1 MPPRPLRPAIRAV
14 RTGLRSAIRKSARA
28 RRLVD
33 VVAHELDNALEDA
46 HNEDD
51 FYGARY
57 YGVGRRP
64 GRGQLS
70 GYEVYDRHTSHA
82 NKHAYLLWKHFDV
95 QHTLDVGC
103 ALGFVVEAL
112 RELGIDAEGIDVS
125 EFAIANANKGAK
137 GHVRVGSLLD
147 SLPCEDAS
155 FDLVTAIETLEHLEP
170 ETVPHALSE
179 LRRITRRFLVATI
192 PSFGPNEHGPD
203 GWLDG
208 KVLPSRLDHYRSLGP
223 SYEGPV
229 AFDDLER
236 DEEGNPVEGH
246 LTIASFSWWTQRFNE
261 AGFERCPEMEK
272 KVHEELARFG
282 LTGFFDPYVLM
293 VPGASLPEGPIR
305 SAEELAKAERRF
317 KLAEAS
323 TTP

>member
-14 RTGLRSAIRKSARA
+14 RTGLRSAIRKSPRA
-28 RRLVD
+28 RKFTDLV
-33 VVAHELDNALEDA
+33 ARELENALDDA
-46 HNEDD
+46 HSSDD

-64 GRGQLS
+64 GRGLS
-70 GYEVYDRHTSHA
+70 GYEVYDRHSSHA

-95 QHTLDVGC
+95 ERTLDVGC

-112 RELGIDAEGIDVS
+112 RELGIDAEGMDVS

-147 SLPCEDAS
+147 RLPCDDAS
-155 FDLVTAIETLEHLEP
+155 FDLVSAFETLEHLEP
-170 ETVPHALSE
+170 DTVPRALAE

-192 PSFGPNEHGPD
+192 PSFGPNQHGPD

-208 KVLPSRLDHYRSLGP
+208 KVLPSRIEHYRSLGP
-223 SYEGPV
+223 DYEGPV
-229 AFDDLER
+229 PFEDLER

-246 LTIASFSWWTQRFNE
+246 LTIASFSWWTRRFRE
-261 AGFERCPEMEK
+261 AGFERCPEMEAR
-272 KVHEELARFG
+272 VHEELARFG
-282 LTGFFDPYVLM
+282 LTGFFDPYVLI
-293 VPGASLPEGPIR
+293 VPGSTVPVEALRTPG
-305 SAEELAKAERRF
+305 ELAKVERRF
-317 KLAEAS
+317 KLFEAA
-323 TTP
+323 TTPG